1 MSDNPFEKL
10 TKSMNQL
17 AETLENNTDVIADR
31 IRKKKQAQQLA
42 DGEITAEEA
51 FAQDVQYAKGEM
63 MSEYCTHCGASIR
76 MHQKLTRS
84 YCRTCGHEIELN
96 NARSGKY
103 EESAIAQMDSD
114 LLYTLSQVKKY
125 NRDTLLRAAAKKGSI
140 PANRDLALAAVFDEE
155 YDEALPYA
163 KFGKKNGDPECSCCV
178 LACEVCKKK
187 PRRAEDALN
196 TLHKIKKAD
205 LRTEK
210 GKELYSMLENA
221 LEEYRQEQRED
232 ERRQKAAYH
241 ASIAEAVYRRM
252 NEPKLESA
260 IWRDF
265 RTGEQLYRRS
275 TDGKIVN
282 GSGQEVSSAWWE

>member
-10 TKSMNQL
+10 SKSMNEL
-17 AETLENNTDVIADR
+17 AETLENNADVIADR
-31 IRKKKQAQQLA
+31 IRKNKQSQRLA
-42 DGEITAEEA
+42 DGEITAEQA
-51 FAQDVQYAKGEM
+51 FAEDVQFAKGEM
-63 MSEYCTHCGASIR
+63 ISAYCTYCGAPTK
-76 MHQKLTRS
+76 MHEKVSTAF
-84 YCRTCGHEIELN
+84 CRTCGHEIALD

-114 LLYTLSQVKKY
+114 LLYTLSQEKKY
-125 NRDTLLRAAAKKGSI
+125 NRDALLHAAAKKGSI
-140 PANRDLALAAVFDEE
+140 PANRDLALAAVFDED

-163 KFGKKNGDPECSCCV
+163 KFGKNNGDPDCSCCV

-232 ERRQKAAYH
+232 ERRQKAAYD
-241 ASIAEAVYRRM
+241 ASIAEAVYRKM
-252 NEPKLESA
+252 NEPKLERA
-260 IWRDF
+260 IWTDWRN
-265 RTGEQLYRRS
+265 GEQLYRRS

-282 GSGQEVSSAWWE
+282 GSGEEVSVAWWD